1 MLVRELPIGKQ
12 ETEKDIE
19 VNEAFVWFAVLVAE
33 TDDPWAVGVVA
44 GVGVSVGTGIG
55 VGEKDR
61 VRLSRVYRHTA
72 DVDIALDVGQDIFGF
87 HAVEFFNQGGEDVSQ
102 DDLMPQQ
109 ELRVLV
115 VL

>member
-1 MLVRELPIGKQ
+1 MPIGKQ
-12 ETEKDIE
+12 EAEEDIE

-33 TDDPWAVGVVA
+33 TDDPWAVGIGVSVVA
-44 GVGVSVGTGIG
+44 GVSVGTGIG
-55 VGEKDR
+55 IGEKNR
-61 VRLSRVYRHTA
+61 VCLSRVYRHTA
-72 DVDIALDVGQDIFGF
+72 DVGIALDVGQDIFGF
-87 HAVEFFNQGGEDVSQ
+87 HAVEFFDQGSEDMCQ